1 MACTVSKKHS
11 RDTLKS
17 CAHTIGAMTKH
28 ATRRSQQRAI
38 RPVVLALLLEHGAR
52 KPAGSGSEMVY
63 LPRHRHEELLA
74 EGICTD
80 DDRLKGIYAIISAD
94 DQIVTV
100 GHRTRRLWR

>member
-11 RDTLKS
+11 RDTLKTY
-17 CAHTIGAMTKH
+17 AYAMGAMTKH

-38 RPVVLALLLEHGAR
+38 RPVVLALLLEHGVR
-52 KPAGSGSEMVY
+52 KPAGGGSEMIY
-63 LPRHRHEELLA
+63 LPRRRHAELLA